1 MNRDELQLRHLH
13 SDFFNSNYDEGYDDD
28 YRGSTGFAKLQRMQR
43 FLRISDYLLDDEPCD
58 DDFIDRFN
66 GYELSWP

>member
-1 MNRDELQLRHLH
+1 
-13 SDFFNSNYDEGYDDD
+13 
-28 YRGSTGFAKLQRMQR
+28 MQR

-58 DDFIDRFN
+58 DDFINRFN